1 MSIEQRRATQ
11 LKRRK
16 ISKLKKIAKNKGA
29 EFKRRSD
36 ILTRLRLS
44 INGAGQLG
52 RTEFDLINSLEDLGL
67 AVSAREIRDILF
79 PDVLLGV
86 FTFTLPEQEGS
97 INGGTYKANIEGP
110 GDHKVPPGEFPGRL
124 P

>member
-1 MSIEQRRATQ
+1 MSVEQRRATQ

-16 ISKLKKIAKNKGA
+16 ISKLQKIVKNKAA

-36 ILTRLRLS
+36 ILTHLRFS

-52 RTEFDLINSLEDLGL
+52 RTELFLRKYLADLGFS
-67 AVSAREIRDILF
+67 VSALEINDILST
-79 PDVLLGV
+79 DLLLEV
-86 FTFTLPEQEGS
+86 FTFTLPEDFLS
-97 INGGTYKANIEGP
+97 LNGGTYKANLEGL
-110 GDHKVPPGEFPGRL
+110 GGLAGGRFPGL

>member
-1 MSIEQRRATQ
+1 MSVEQRRATQ

-16 ISKLKKIAKNKGA
+16 ISKLQKIVKNKGA
-29 EFKRRSD
+29 EFKRRQF
-36 ILTRLRLS
+36 ILTHLRLS

-52 RTEFDLINSLEDLGL
+52 RTEFFLINSIENLGFR
-67 AVSAREIRDILF
+67 VSGREIRDILF
-79 PDVLLGV
+79 PDVLLRV
-86 FTFTLPEQEGS
+86 FTYTFPEELGS

-110 GDHKVPPGEFPGRL
+110 RVPGEGEFPGL

>member
-29 EFKRRSD
+29 EFKRRQV
-36 ILTRLRLS
+36 ILTHLRLL

-52 RTEFDLINSLEDLGL
+52 RTEFYLMHSLKSLGL
-67 AVSAREIRDILF
+67 PVSPVEIRDILF

-86 FTFTLPEQEGS
+86 FTLTFPEELGS

-110 GDHKVPPGEFPGRL
+110 GDHKVPPGEFPGL

>member
-16 ISKLKKIAKNKGA
+16 ISKLQKIVKNKGA
-29 EFKRRSD
+29 EFKRKQV
-36 ILTRLRLS
+36 ILTHLRLL
-44 INGAGQLG
+44 INTAGQLG
-52 RTEFDLINSLEDLGL
+52 RTELSLRNSLVDLEFR
-67 AVSAREIRDILF
+67 VSRREITDILF

-86 FTFTLPEQEGS
+86 FTLTIPEKLS
-97 INGGTYKANIEGP
+97 LTGGTYKANIEGP
-110 GDHKVPPGEFPGRL
+110 GEPGPGKFPGF